1 MAEQLLSVGIDVG
14 TTTSQLIFSRLTI
27 ANSASS
33 FSVPKLEIADR
44 EILFESDISFTP
56 LLNACTIDASGLREI
71 VAAAYKKAGI
81 HPEQVETGAV
91 IITGETARKENARTV
106 LQALAEFA
114 GDFVVATA
122 GPELESILAAKGA
135 GADRYAA
142 ETGKTVLHMD
152 IGGGTSNLALYDENG
167 LVDAGCL
174 NVGGRLLKIENS
186 KITYVSP
193 VLEGLTNL
201 SIGETASE
209 EALRPLVR
217 LLTDALE
224 QAAGLQPETELLRRL
239 TTSKTVKLS
248 GKPLTISFSGGVAQ
262 AMLEQPENPFAFG
275 DIGALLARAILDSRL
290 CKGEHRISPSP
301 IRATV
306 IGAGC
311 HSTTLSGSTVFLRR
325 LQYPIKN
332 LPVCQLNPKLPL
344 AAQMRQKAA
353 AFEENVIFSLPGRR
367 EIGFD
372 QVVELAKEL
381 QDGFTGKAAF
391 IALEQDCAKA
401 LGQCLALLLP
411 ENTPILCLDGLTL
424 EDGAYLD
431 VARPLAE
438 GAVPVIIKT
447 LVLPTATK

>member
-33 FSVPKLEIADR
+33 FSVPKLEIAQR

-71 VAAAYKKAGI
+71 VAAAYEKAGVR
-81 HPEQVETGAV
+81 PEQVETGAV

-106 LQALAEFA
+106 LQAVAEFA

-193 VLEGLTNL
+193 VLE
-201 SIGETASE
+201 
-209 EALRPLVR
+209 
-217 LLTDALE
+217 
-224 QAAGLQPETELLRRL
+224 
-239 TTSKTVKLS
+239 
-248 GKPLTISFSGGVAQ
+248 
-262 AMLEQPENPFAFG
+262 
-275 DIGALLARAILDSRL
+275 
-290 CKGEHRISPSP
+290 
-301 IRATV
+301 
-306 IGAGC
+306 
-311 HSTTLSGSTVFLRR
+311 
-325 LQYPIKN
+325 
-332 LPVCQLNPKLPL
+332 
-344 AAQMRQKAA
+344 
-353 AFEENVIFSLPGRR
+353 
-367 EIGFD
+367 EIGRAH
-372 QVVELAKEL
+372 V
-381 QDGFTGKAAF
+381 
-391 IALEQDCAKA
+391 
-401 LGQCLALLLP
+401 
-411 ENTPILCLDGLTL
+411 
-424 EDGAYLD
+424 
-431 VARPLAE
+431 
-438 GAVPVIIKT
+438 
-447 LVLPTATK
+447 

>member
-1 MAEQLLSVGIDVG
+1 MAEALLSVGIDVG

-27 ANSASS
+27 ENSASS

-56 LLNACTIDASGLREI
+56 LLDDCTIDAASLREI
-71 VAAAYKKAGI
+71 VAAAYEKADVR
-81 HPEQVETGAV
+81 PEQVETGAV
-91 IITGETARKENARTV
+91 IITGETARKENASTV
-106 LQALAEFA
+106 LQAVAEFA

-135 GADRYAA
+135 GTDRYAA

-152 IGGGTSNLALYDENG
+152 IGGGTSNLAVYDENG

-174 NVGGRLLKIENS
+174 NVGGRLVKIENG
-186 KITYVSP
+186 KIAYVSP
-193 VLEGLTNL
+193 VLEGLVSL
-201 SIGETASE
+201 SLGETATE
-209 EALRPLVR
+209 EKLRPLIR
-217 LLTDALE
+217 LLTDTLE
-224 QAAGLQPETELLRRL
+224 QAAGLQPETELLQRL
-239 TTSKTVKLS
+239 TTSKMVRLPQ
-248 GKPLTISFSGGVAQ
+248 KPLTVSFSGGVAQ
-262 AMLEQPENPFAFG
+262 AMLEKPSEPFAYG
-275 DIGALLARAILDSRL
+275 DIGVLLARAILESRL

-311 HSTTLSGSTVFLRR
+311 HSTTLSGSTVFLRK
-325 LQYPIKN
+325 LQYPMKN
-332 LPVCQLNPKLPL
+332 LPVCRLNPKLPL

-353 AFEENVIFSLPGRR
+353 AYDEDVIFSLPGRR
-367 EIGFD
+367 DIGFD
-372 QVVELAKEL
+372 EVVELAKEL
-381 QDGFTGKAAF
+381 KEGFTGKSAF

-411 ENTPILCLDGLTL
+411 ENTSILCLDGLAP
-424 EDGAYLD
+424 EDGSYLD

-438 GAVPVIIKT
+438 GAVPVVIKT
-447 LVLPTATK
+447 LVLPATQQ